1 MKDYLRYF
9 YAILAIPVVILTR
22 FALIPLTGYGT
33 PFITLFP
40 ATVIIALLGGM
51 GPAIL
56 TGVLGVLISDYFFV
70 EPLHSWDFGIEFLSR
85 TAIVVMTSIF
95 VGYVGFV
102 LRQAR
107 SRAEEQAVELNR
119 SRKDLNR
126 AQTVALTGSWR
137 LDVRKDVLNW
147 SDEAY
152 RIFGVP
158 VGTPLTYE
166 SFLSYIY
173 PEDCERVNE
182 KWKAA
187 LQGEKYDIEH
197 RIVVDGRIKW
207 VHEKAELEYE
217 KDDIL
222 SGGFGTVTDITERKK
237 REQELHRLNR
247 TLRALSDGTQ
257 AMMRAKDELDYIQEV
272 CDIIVKDCGH
282 TMVWIGFAENDQAKS
297 VRPVAFSG
305 FEKGYLETLKITWAD
320 TERGRGPT
328 GTAIRTGK
336 ASLCRNVPTDDTFKP
351 WRQQALER
359 GYASSISLPLMSGQ
373 TAFGALTIYSTQT
386 DPFSR
391 DEINLLTEL
400 TSDLSYGISVIRSRM
415 ARDEAQKALI
425 ESEKKYRELVQ
436 NANSAIVQWNR
447 SGKITL
453 FNEYAQQFFGYSVDE
468 VLGKEVDILLPQ
480 GQSGETG
487 PSELIRDIVNDPQ
500 QYVNNINENVC
511 KDGRRVW
518 MTWTNKPIYDESG
531 QVSEILAVG
540 IDITKQKQAEELTSR
555 QNAVLEGINK
565 ILNAALTCE
574 TEEQLGSVCLKVA
587 ERVTQSK
594 FGFVGEV
601 NAEGK
606 LDDIAISDP
615 GWSACKTLI
624 PKGHTGYRIAPE
636 GFVIHGIYGR
646 VLKEGKGFYT
656 NDPQS
661 HPDSIGFP
669 EGHPVLKAFLG
680 VPLIYKN
687 ETIGMVAVGNRQGG
701 YHSEQ
706 LESLESLA
714 TAIAQ
719 AFMQHKAEIEV
730 RRSRDE
736 LEVRVKERT
745 SQLDRTVSQLQRQ
758 VKQRIQAEQTA
769 TAERQRFNDVLETLP
784 AYICLLTPDYY
795 MPFANKVFRDLF
807 GYYPDKKCYEFLFNR
822 PEPCENCETYKV
834 LETNEPQHWEWTGP
848 NGRDYDVYD
857 FPFKDTDGSQLILE
871 MGIDVT
877 ERKQAETALHAASRY
892 ARGLLEASL
901 DPLVTISPEGK
912 ITDVNEATI
921 KATGVAREQLIGT
934 EFSSYFTNPD
944 KAEEGYQRVF
954 AEGFVTDYP
963 LTVRHKDGGLIDVL
977 YNATIYKNEA
987 GEVQGVFAAARDI
1000 TEKKATE
1007 AELEKYR
1014 LHLEDLVKQ
1023 RTEELDRSNKDLE
1036 QFAYVAS
1043 HDLQEPLR
1051 AVSGF
1056 VNLLE
1061 RQLKDSLNAK
1071 TKEYMNFTVDG
1082 VTRMRSLINGLL
1094 EYSRIDTRG
1103 KPPESTDSSKPLA
1116 DAVLSLQASI
1126 KESGAKITHDNLP
1139 TVNIDPVQLS
1149 QLFQNLIS
1157 NAIKFRS
1164 ENPPEIQ
1171 VSAEHQNNVW
1181 RFAVK
1186 DNGIGIEPQYAERI
1200 FMIFQRLHTRKK
1212 YPGTGIGLSLCKKI
1226 VERHGGKIWVESEP
1240 GKGSTFYFTVP
1251 DIEGANNESFTVK
1264 TN

>member
-1 MKDYLRYF
+1 MSERMKDYLRYF
-9 YAILAIPVVILTR
+9 YAVLAVPVVILTR
-22 FALIPLTGYGT
+22 FALLPLTGHGT

-56 TGVLGVLISDYFFV
+56 TGVLGVLISDYYFIL
-70 EPLHSWDFGIEFLSR
+70 PLHSWDLGIEFWSR
-85 TAIVVMTSIF
+85 TAIVVLTSVF
-95 VGYVGFV
+95 VGYVGSV

-119 SRKDLNR
+119 SREDLNR
-126 AQTVALTGSWR
+126 AQAVAFTGSWR
-137 LDVRKDVLNW
+137 LDVRKDVLKW

-158 VGTPLTYE
+158 AGTALTYE
-166 SFLSYIY
+166 SFLSYIH
-173 PEDCERVNE
+173 PDDRETVDK

-187 LQGEKYDIEH
+187 LKGEKYDIEH
-197 RIVVDGRIKW
+197 RIIVDGQVKW
-207 VHEKAELEYE
+207 VHEKAELEHE
-217 KDDIL
+217 KDGTL

-237 REQELHRLNR
+237 REETLYRLNR
-247 TLRALSDGTQ
+247 TLRALSDSTQ
-257 AMMRAKDELDYIQEV
+257 AMMRAKDESDYIQVV
-272 CDIIVKDCGH
+272 CNIIVKDCGYK
-282 TMVWIGFAENDQAKS
+282 MVWVGFAENDQAKS

-328 GTAIRTGK
+328 GSAIRTGK
-336 ASLCRNVPTDDTFKP
+336 ASLCRNVPTDDAFKP
-351 WRQQALER
+351 WRAQALER
-359 GYASSISLPLMSGQ
+359 GYASSVSLPLMSGQ

-386 DPFSR
+386 DPFSQ
-391 DEINLLTEL
+391 DEIDLLTEL
-400 TSDLSYGISVIRSRM
+400 TSDLSYGISVIRAQA
-415 ARDEAQKALI
+415 ARDEAQKALN
-425 ESEKKYRELVQ
+425 ESERKYRELVQ
-436 NANSAIVQWNR
+436 NANSAIIQWNR
-447 SGKITL
+447 NRKITL
-453 FNEYAQQFFGYSVDE
+453 FNEYAQQFFGYLADE
-468 VLGKEVDILLPQ
+468 MLGKQVDILLPQ
-480 GQSGETG
+480 GQSDEAN
-487 PSELIRDIVNDPQ
+487 PAEMIQDMVNDPQ
-500 QYVNNINENVC
+500 RYANNINENVC

-518 MTWTNKPIYDESG
+518 MAWTNKPIYDENG

-540 IDITKQKQAEELTSR
+540 TDITKQKRAEEALR
-555 QNAVLEGINK
+555 QQAQLLHLSYDAIIVWRKDGAIEHWNRGA
-565 ILNAALTCE
+565 
-574 TEEQLGSVCLKVA
+574 EQLYGFTESEALGRITHKLLKTIHSV
-587 ERVTQSK
+587 
-594 FGFVGEV
+594 
-601 NAEGK
+601 
-606 LDDIAISDP
+606 P
-615 GWSACKTLI
+615 W
-624 PKGHTGYRIAPE
+624 P
-636 GFVIHGIYGR
+636 
-646 VLKEGKGFYT
+646 
-656 NDPQS
+656 
-661 HPDSIGFP
+661 
-669 EGHPVLKAFLG
+669 
-680 VPLIYKN
+680 
-687 ETIGMVAVGNRQGG
+687 
-701 YHSEQ
+701 
-706 LESLESLA
+706 
-714 TAIAQ
+714 
-719 AFMQHKAEIEV
+719 EIEAEMRKHGQWEGELRHFAKDGHQV
-730 RRSRDE
+730 TVSARHQLVLGTDGIERILEINRDITQRKQMEEELRKSRDE
-736 LEVRVKERT
+736 LDARVKERT
-745 SQLDRTVSQLQRQ
+745 AQLDRTVSQLQRQ

-784 AYICLLTPDYY
+784 AYVCLLTPDYY

-822 PEPCENCETYKV
+822 PEPCENCKTYKV
-834 LETNEPQHWEWTGP
+834 LETHEPQHWEWTGP

-871 MGIDVT
+871 MGIDIT
-877 ERKQAETALHAASRY
+877 ERKQAEAALHAASRY

-901 DPLVTISPEGK
+901 DPLVTISAEGK

-921 KATGVAREQLIGT
+921 KATGVAREQLIGMD
-934 EFSSYFTNPD
+934 FSNYFTEPD

-954 AEGFVTDYP
+954 AKGFVTDYP
-963 LTVRHKDGGLIDVL
+963 LTVRHKDGRLTDVL

-1007 AELEKYR
+1007 TELEKYR

-1023 RTEELDRSNKDLE
+1023 RTEELARSNKDLE

-1056 VNLLE
+1056 VSLLE
-1061 RQLKDSLNAK
+1061 RQLQDSLNAK

-1082 VTRMRSLINGLL
+1082 VTRMQSLINGLL

-1103 KPPESTDSSKPLA
+1103 KPPERTDSSKPLA

-1164 ENPPEIQ
+1164 DFRPEIHI
-1171 VSAEHQNNVW
+1171 SAKRLDNAW
-1181 RFAVK
+1181 RFAVR

-1226 VERHGGKIWVESEP
+1226 VERHGGKIWVESEQ
-1240 GKGSTFYFTVP
+1240 GRGSTFYFTVP
-1251 DIEGANNESFTVK
+1251 DIEGANNESFTIK
-1264 TN
+1264 TH

>member
-1 MKDYLRYF
+1 MSENMKDYLRYF
-9 YAILAIPVVILTR
+9 YAILAVPVVILSR
-22 FALIPLTGYGT
+22 FALLPLTGHGT

-40 ATVIIALLGGM
+40 ATVIITLLGGM

-56 TGVLGVLISDYFFV
+56 TGVLGVLISDYFFI
-70 EPLHSWDFGIEFLSR
+70 EPQHSWDFGIEFLSR
-85 TAIVVMTSIF
+85 TAVVVLTSVF
-95 VGYVGFV
+95 VGYVGSI

-152 RIFGVP
+152 HIFGVP
-158 VGTPLTYE
+158 AGTALTYE
-166 SFLSYIY
+166 SFLSCIH
-173 PEDCERVNE
+173 PDDCEAVD
-182 KWKAA
+182 KAWKAA
-187 LQGEKYDIEH
+187 LGGEKYDIEH
-197 RIVVDGRIKW
+197 RIVVGNQIKW

-217 KDDIL
+217 RNGTL
-222 SGGFGTVTDITERKK
+222 SGGFGTVTDITERMR

-247 TLRALSDGTQ
+247 TLRALTDSTQ
-257 AMMRAKDELDYIQEV
+257 AMMRAKDESDYIHEV

-282 TMVWIGFAENDQAKS
+282 KMVWIGFAENDQEKS

-328 GTAIRTGK
+328 GTAIRNGK
-336 ASLCRNVPTDDTFKP
+336 ASLSRNVPTDDAFKP
-351 WRQQALER
+351 WREQALKR
-359 GYASSISLPLMSGQ
+359 GYASSISLPLMNGQ

-386 DPFSR
+386 DPFSE
-391 DEINLLTEL
+391 DEINLLKEL

-415 ARDEAQKALI
+415 ARDEAQKALS

-436 NANSAIVQWNR
+436 NANSAIVQWNH

-453 FNEYAQQFFGYSVDE
+453 FNEYAQQFFGYSADE
-468 VLGKEVDILLPQ
+468 VFGKKVDILLPQ
-480 GQSGETG
+480 GQSEEAN
-487 PSELIRDIVNDPQ
+487 PSELIQDIVNDPQ
-500 QYVNNINENVC
+500 QYANNINENVC

-518 MTWTNKPIYDESG
+518 MAWTNKPIYDENG

-540 IDITKQKQAEELTSR
+540 TDITQQKRAEEVLR
-555 QNAVLEGINK
+555 QQAQLLHLSYDAIIVWRKDGAIELWNRGA
-565 ILNAALTCE
+565 
-574 TEEQLGSVCLKVA
+574 EQLYGFTESEALGRITHKLLKTIHSVPWPEVEA
-587 ERVTQSK
+587 EMRKYGQWEGELRHFAKDGHQVTVSARHQLVL
-594 FGFVGEV
+594 GTDGIERILET
-601 NAEGK
+601 NR
-606 LDDIAISDP
+606 DITQR
-615 GWSACKTLI
+615 KQMEEELR
-624 PKGHTGYRIAPE
+624 K
-636 GFVIHGIYGR
+636 
-646 VLKEGKGFYT
+646 
-656 NDPQS
+656 
-661 HPDSIGFP
+661 
-669 EGHPVLKAFLG
+669 
-680 VPLIYKN
+680 
-687 ETIGMVAVGNRQGG
+687 
-701 YHSEQ
+701 
-706 LESLESLA
+706 
-714 TAIAQ
+714 
-719 AFMQHKAEIEV
+719 
-730 RRSRDE
+730 SRDE
-736 LEVRVKERT
+736 LEVRIKERT
-745 SQLDRTVSQLQRQ
+745 AQLYKTVSQLQRQ
-758 VKQRIQAEQTA
+758 VKQRIHAEQTA

-807 GYYPDKKCYEFLFNR
+807 GYHPDKKCYEFLFNR
-822 PEPCENCETYKV
+822 PEPCEDCQTYKV
-834 LETNEPQHWEWTGP
+834 LETYEQQHWEWTGP
-848 NGRDYDVYD
+848 NGKVYDVYD
-857 FPFKDTDGSQLILE
+857 FPFKDTDGSLLILE

-877 ERKQAETALHAASRY
+877 ERKQAEASLHAASRY

-912 ITDVNEATI
+912 ITDVNEATV
-921 KATGVAREQLIGT
+921 KVTGMAREQLIGT
-934 EFSSYFTNPD
+934 DFSNYFTEPD

-963 LTVRHKDGGLIDVL
+963 LTVRHKDGRLIDVL
-977 YNATIYKNEA
+977 YNATVYKNEQD
-987 GEVQGVFAAARDI
+987 EVQGIFAAARDI
-1000 TEKKATE
+1000 TEKKITE

-1023 RTEELDRSNKDLE
+1023 RTEELARSNKDLE

-1082 VTRMRSLINGLL
+1082 VTRMQSLINGLL

-1103 KPPESTDSSKPLA
+1103 KPPESTDSGKSLDNA
-1116 DAVLSLQASI
+1116 ILSLQTSI
-1126 KESGAKITHDNLP
+1126 KESGAKITSDKLP

-1164 ENPPEIQ
+1164 ENPPEIH
-1171 VSAEHQNNVW
+1171 VSANHQDNAW
-1181 RFAVK
+1181 RFSVK
-1186 DNGIGIEPQYAERI
+1186 DNGIGIDPQYAGRI

-1226 VERHGGKIWVESEP
+1226 VERHSGKIWVESEQ
-1240 GKGSTFYFTVP
+1240 GCGSTFYFTVP
-1251 DIEGANNESFTVK
+1251 DIEGA
-1264 TN
+1264 